1 MDFFNV
7 NQEQIKKNEESEES
21 EEEEEDEV
29 DPNEDLF
36 FKN

>member
-21 EEEEEDEV
+21 EEEEDEV